1 MTIKKFIDLF
11 KSPENADF
19 YVVSTDINC
28 DSNKALKL
36 TPSVLK
42 SFIGQIE
49 ISKKSIHYRHDVG
62 GFVIPVNIPESVFI
76 SCGELTNG
84 DWEDMYYYI

>member
-11 KSPENADF
+11 KSSENVDF
-19 YVVSTDINC
+19 YIVSTDVNC

-36 TPSVLK
+36 TPPVLK

-49 ISKKSIHYRHDVG
+49 ISKKSIQYRHDVE
-62 GFVIPVNIPESVFI
+62 GFIIPVNIPEDVFI

-84 DWEDMYYYI
+84 DWEDIYYCV